1 MVKQVP
7 RTESPSEVERIID
20 TRRLRAFLLEAG
32 VDAIVTAGVMV
43 TIDEY
48 LARPESRPFKC
59 FLVKP
64 EALALSEECI
74 ADYYRDI
81 IAILGGED
89 W

>member
-1 MVKQVP
+1 MEQVP
-7 RTESPSEVERIID
+7 RTECPNKVERIID
-20 TRRLRAFLLEAG
+20 TRSLRTLLLEAG
-32 VDAIVTAGVMV
+32 VDATVTARVMV
-43 TIDEY
+43 TVDEC
-48 LARPESRPFKC
+48 LARPECPPLKC